1 MSAMQRVALVLIVS
15 LGLTAVPA
23 SAQLVFLEAIDC
35 GFYSSDG
42 SHSPGSTNYVAGD
55 TAAAGIAEKRNFFV
69 FDLSGVSGTVAHA
82 ALQIYNPG
90 DPPDPG
96 NGFNSPDP
104 SERYSVQDVTTDI
117 ATLTAGGSGL
127 VSVFGDLGDG
137 TVFGFVDVD
146 AAANGTSVLIP
157 FNHNGGGAVNAA
169 IGGQLAF
176 GGAVTTLAGN
186 PIQTV
191 FAYSHGSMRQ
201 RLILDLGGTV
211 FWDDFETGSA
221 GRWDEV
227 AP

>member
-1 MSAMQRVALVLIVS
+1 MKRVALLLTIG
-15 LGLTAVPA
+15 LGLTALPA

-35 GFYSSDG
+35 GFYSWDG
-42 SHSPGSTNYVAGD
+42 NHYPGNTNYVAGD
-55 TAAAGIAEKRNFFV
+55 IAAAGVAEYRNFFV
-69 FDLSGVSGTVAHA
+69 FDLSGVTGTVAHA
-82 ALQIYNPG
+82 ALQIYNPS

-104 SERYSVQDVTTDI
+104 YERYSVQEVTTDI

-137 TVFGFVDVD
+137 TVFGFVDAD
-146 AAANGTSVLIP
+146 AATNGTSVLIP
-157 FNHNGGGAVNAA
+157 LNHNGEGAVNAA

-191 FAYSHGSMRQ
+191 FAYSNGSMRQ
-201 RLILDLGGTV
+201 RLLLDLGGTV